1 MIGFSDAT
9 VTEVA
14 ERIVEPGF
22 DRRTDGFLVFGGEGR
37 PVGYGTAFGKGDRQ
51 VVGIQVWS
59 RTPAVAAWLYERTM
73 DRAREM
79 GRQNGH
85 AEITVETD
93 IYRADEP
100 QRGLLAGHAFTNGT
114 TYHRMRIDHGE
125 PVARPAPPAGVVV
138 RRGAW
143 DDASRWTAHELI
155 IECFQ
160 GQYGFVV
167 RPHEEWVEY
176 LELSSTFDW
185 SQMTMLE
192 VDGRAVALRICTDEH
207 LENDDCG
214 CVGMLC
220 VLEEFRGRGLA
231 RFLLQD
237 AFAHDSAAGRA
248 GTMLDVDTNNPTPAL
263 GLYLAVGM
271 RPILVSDGW
280 RRVLSV
286 N

>member
-1 MIGFSDAT
+1 
-9 VTEVA
+9 
-14 ERIVEPGF
+14 
-22 DRRTDGFLVFGGEGR
+22 
-37 PVGYGTAFGKGDRQ
+37 
-51 VVGIQVWS
+51 VWS
-59 RTPAVAAWLYERTM
+59 RTPEVAAWLYEQTM

-79 GRQNGH
+79 GRENGH
-85 AEITVETD
+85 AEITVEAD

-100 QRGLLAGHAFTNGT
+100 QRALLTGHAFTNGT
-114 TYHRMRIDHGE
+114 TYHRMRIDHRE
-125 PVARPAPPAGVVV
+125 PVAMPAPPPGVVV

-160 GQYGFVV
+160 GQFGFVV
-167 RPHEEWVEY
+167 RPHEQWIEY
-176 LELSSTFDW
+176 LELLSTFDW
-185 SQMTMLE
+185 SQMTLLE
-192 VDGRAVALRICTDEH
+192 VDGRAVALRKCTDAH
-207 LENDDCG
+207 LETDDCG
-214 CVGMLC
+214 YVGMLC

-237 AFAHDSAAGRA
+237 AFAHDAAASRA

-271 RPILVSDGW
+271 KPTLVSEGW
-280 RRVLSV
+280 IRVVAV